1 MKKLLTKSAFLCF
14 IGVFTVLLV
23 LFYGEMFGQ
32 LTSISGTRVPR
43 GYKPG
48 PEGTTVITGGRI
60 FDGTGA
66 AVRKGTIVLERN
78 KIKALLPPDSK
89 DWPKD
94 AQVIDVAGKTVMPGL
109 IAMQEQITK
118 AKGVI
123 DPGPNVKTYEV
134 LGTINAVE
142 RLQWYIE
149 SGITSIRDTGSHG
162 HIPFRLKEWV
172 IQNRVFGPRLFPSG
186 QLITATGGHSTEG
199 MWYGNFINVE
209 VPEAILVSA
218 EWPVD
223 GPDAW
228 LQIVRQQ
235 WTNGATQIA
244 VASHF
249 SRDEIVTAVKDA
261 HDKGLKVT
269 ADAET
274 FYIEWAVEAGVD
286 VIEHLWPRTDET
298 IKLMASQGT
307 QAVPAITSA
316 MRRIDREGGI
326 FGEASRRFTVTE
338 ESLMETFRKMKVA
351 GIKMGIGLDMGNEV
365 IELPYTY
372 IEELEY
378 FVEGGYSITEA
389 LVAAT
394 KTNAE
399 ILGMA
404 DELGT
409 IEAGKLAD
417 ILVIDGKPDVDLDD
431 LANTDLVFRDGHL
444 LIKDGQLHIP
454 PHDPT
459 GATQAE
465 YMDETGGKIPKK
477 K

>member
-1 MKKLLTKSAFLCF
+1 MKKLLKNPVFFIL
-14 IGVFTVLLV
+14 IGVITFLLV
-23 LFYGEMFGQ
+23 SFNGEMFGQ
-32 LTSISGTRVPR
+32 LTLISGTRVPR

-66 AVRKGTIVLERN
+66 AVRSGTIVLERN
-78 KIKALLPPDSK
+78 KIKAILPAGSK
-89 DWPKD
+89 DWPRD

-109 IAMQEQITK
+109 IAMQEKITK

-123 DPGPNVKTYEV
+123 DAGPTVKTYEV
-134 LGTINAVE
+134 LGTINALE
-142 RLQWYIE
+142 RLGWYIE
-149 SGITSIRDTGSHG
+149 SGITSIRDIGSHG
-162 HIPFRLKEWV
+162 PIPFRLKEWI
-172 IQNRVFGPRLFPSG
+172 IQNKIFGPRLFPAG

-199 MWYGNFINVE
+199 MWYGNFINE
-209 VPEAILVSA
+209 DVPEAILVSA
-218 EWPVD
+218 AWPVD

-235 WTNGATQIA
+235 WTNGAHLIA
-244 VASHF
+244 VASNF
-249 SRDEIVTAVKDA
+249 SRDEIETAVREA
-261 HDKGLKVT
+261 HTLGLKVT

-274 FYIEWAVEAGVD
+274 FYIDWAVEAGVD
-286 VIEHLWPRTDET
+286 VIEHLWPRTDKA
-298 IKLMASQGT
+298 IKLMASRGT

-326 FGEASRRFTVTE
+326 FGEASRRFTVTKK
-338 ESLMETFRKMKVA
+338 SLMGTFRKMKRA
-351 GIKMGIGLDMGNEV
+351 GIKMGVGINMGNAV

-372 IEELEY
+372 IEELKY
-378 FVEGGYSITEA
+378 FVEGGYSIKEA

-404 DELGT
+404 DKLGT

-417 ILVIDGKPDVDLDD
+417 ILVINGKPDVKLDE
-431 LANTDLVFRDGHL
+431 LAKTNMVFRDGHIL
-444 LIKDGQLHIP
+444 VKDGMLYVP
-454 PHDPT
+454 AHDPMAAMPK
-459 GATQAE
+459 GHWSSVG
-465 YMDETGGKIPKK
+465 YGKGKK
-477 K
+477 